1 MIKRVHFMFFL
12 SQLRIIF
19 KHILKN
25 NTLQRIN
32 SMKIFT
38 AAIINSINIIGLLLF
53 NLIYQSATCSSY
65 LYIKKTKD
73 MHFERYHTI

>member
-1 MIKRVHFMFFL
+1 
-12 SQLRIIF
+12 
-19 KHILKN
+19 
-25 NTLQRIN
+25 
-32 SMKIFT
+32 MKILT